1 VLRIPLV
8 AHLWAELVVDALH
21 MTIARRK
28 PAPGLVHHSDSVV
41 KYTFLSF
48 GKRLEVE
55 GLVPSMGRVGST
67 CDNTLAESLVAS
79 LKTKLLYRSNWPT
92 QLVVRT
98 AIFEYI
104 EGFHNTRRSHSTL
117 GHLCSLSSRTLD

>member
-1 VLRIPLV
+1 MV
-8 AHLWAELVVDALH
+8 AHLRAELVVDALH

-41 KYTFLSF
+41 RYSFLSF

-55 GLVPSMGRVGST
+55 GLVPSMGWVGSAY
-67 CDNTLAESLVAS
+67 DNTLAESLVAS
-79 LKTKLLYRSNWPT
+79 LKTKLLHRSNWPT
-92 QLVVRT
+92 QQLVRT

-104 EGFHNTRRSHSTL
+104 EGFHNTRRRHSTL
-117 GHLCSLSSRTLD
+117 GHLSPLSSRTLD